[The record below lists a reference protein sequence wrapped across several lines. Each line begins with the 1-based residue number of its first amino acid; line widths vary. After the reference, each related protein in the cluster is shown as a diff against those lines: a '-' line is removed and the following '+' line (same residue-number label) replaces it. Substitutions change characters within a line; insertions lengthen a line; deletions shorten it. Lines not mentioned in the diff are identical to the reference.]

1 MTPEELFTAALGLGR
16 QWRVAECR
24 FEGEPKRLELRLEHV
39 PGEHFEC
46 PVCKA
51 SCGVHDTIERRW
63 RHMNFFQYRCEL
75 VAKVPRTW
83 CRTDGVHQIHVPW
96 AREGSGFT
104 LMMEALVMLL
114 SAEMPVDAMADLID
128 EHDTRLWRVLMHYV
142 EQAHAKSDW
151 STVRRI
157 AVDETSARRGRR
169 YVTNVLD
176 DENSRLLLMVEGRGV
191 QAVGA
196 FAEALRHHGGDP
208 SQIEAIAMDMSTS
221 YIKGASQYFPQASIV
236 FDKFHVM
243 VLAGKALEEVRLQL
257 QREGAQLKGAMWS
270 LRGNTWNLSPERQ
283 AQRKDLCRQYTQ
295 LGRAMSLRET
305 LQAIYANSDGSS
317 PKLNFGGGVVGQHA
331 AASGPFA
338 IWPRTVRQ
346 YLDGILAYFDTKL
359 TSGAIEA
366 VNGIIQLAKQMARG
380 FRNFVY
386 FRTAAYHR
394 AGQLNLD
401 VPNIVNLAITHTKQ
415 RGTIILRIVFNSC
428 HTSRSKEIMRPLAC
442 DMILSRFGGAQKIV
456 PSLWERK
463 AASRAC
469 A

>member
-1 MTPEELFTAALGLGR
+1 MTPEELFTVALGLGR

-39 PGEHFEC
+39 PGEHFQC

-83 CRTDGVHQIHVPW
+83 CRTDGVHQVPVPW

-104 LMMEALVMLL
+104 LMMEALVMML
-114 SAEMPVDAMADLID
+114 SAEMPVDAMADLLD

-142 EQAHAKSDW
+142 EQAHAQSDW
-151 STVRRI
+151 SAVRRI
-157 AVDETSARRGRR
+157 AIDETSARRGRR
-169 YVTNVLD
+169 YVTNILD

-196 FAEALRHHGGDP
+196 FAEALRKHGGDP
-208 SQIEAIAMDMSTS
+208 SQIQAIAMDMSTS

-283 AQRKDLCRQYTQ
+283 AQRKNLCRQYTQ

-305 LQAIYANSDGSS
+305 LQAIYANSDRQLAEAELRWWCGW
-317 PKLNFGGGVVGQHA
+317 A
-331 AASGPFA
+331 ARSRLWPFRHLA
-338 IWPRTVRQ
+338 QTVRQ

-366 VNGIIQLAKQMARG
+366 VNGIIQLAKRMARG

-401 VPNIVNLAITHTKQ
+401 VPNMLT
-415 RGTIILRIVFNSC
+415 
-428 HTSRSKEIMRPLAC
+428 
-442 DMILSRFGGAQKIV
+442 
-456 PSLWERK
+456 
-463 AASRAC
+463 
-469 A
+469 

>member
-46 PVCKA
+46 PICQA

-75 VAKVPRTW
+75 VARVPRTW
-83 CRTDGVHQIHVPW
+83 CRTDGVHQVPVPW

-114 SAEMPVDAMADLID
+114 SAEMPVGAMADLID

-151 STVRRI
+151 SAVRRI
-157 AVDETSARRGRR
+157 AVDETSARRGRC

-176 DENSRLLLMVEGRGV
+176 DESSRLLLMVEGRGV
-191 QAVGA
+191 QALGA
-196 FAEALRHHGGDP
+196 FAEALRLHGGDP
-208 SQIEAIAMDMSTS
+208 SQIEAIAMDMSSS

-270 LRGNTWNLSPERQ
+270 IRGNAWNLTQERQ

-305 LQAIYANSDGSS
+305 LQAIYANADRQLAEVELRWWCGW
-317 PKLNFGGGVVGQHA
+317 A
-331 AASGPFA
+331 ARSRLRSFRHLAQ
-338 IWPRTVRQ
+338 TVRQ
-346 YLDGILAYFDTKL
+346 YLNGILAYFDTKL

-366 VNGIIQLAKQMARG
+366 VNGIIQLAKRMARG

-394 AGQLNLD
+394 AGQLHLD
-401 VPNIVNLAITHTKQ
+401 VPNIA
-415 RGTIILRIVFNSC
+415 
-428 HTSRSKEIMRPLAC
+428 
-442 DMILSRFGGAQKIV
+442 
-456 PSLWERK
+456 
-463 AASRAC
+463 
-469 A
+469 